1 MSYKAD
7 WKSEL
12 EKVRSFIKDAPTP
25 VVEETIKT
33 DDQTISEEIDLM
45 LLTDFDEP
53 IVEDAHEESDEDINT
68 KLLEKNM
75 LGRLAK
81 SLELTEDKK
90 SMLFNYFEKGELV
103 QWASINYQKV

>member
-1 MSYKAD
+1 MSSKAD

-103 QWASINYQKV
+103 Q

>member
-1 MSYKAD
+1 MSYKSD

-12 EKVRSFIKDAPTP
+12 EKVRSFIKEDAKSS
-25 VVEETIKT
+25 VVNEKT
-33 DDQTISEEIDLM
+33 ADDIISEEIDE
-45 LLTDFDEP
+45 LLKDFDEP
-53 IVEDAHEESDEDINT
+53 IVEETQESDANN

-103 QWASINYQKV
+103 Q

>member
-1 MSYKAD
+1 MSYKSD

-12 EKVRSFIKDAPTP
+12 EKVRSFIKEDAKPS
-25 VVEETIKT
+25 VVNEKT
-33 DDQTISEEIDLM
+33 ADDIISEEIDE
-45 LLTDFDEP
+45 LLKDFDEP
-53 IVEDAHEESDEDINT
+53 IVGETQESDANN

-103 QWASINYQKV
+103 Q

>member
-1 MSYKAD
+1 
-7 WKSEL
+7 
-12 EKVRSFIKDAPTP
+12 
-25 VVEETIKT
+25 
-33 DDQTISEEIDLM
+33 M
-45 LLTDFDEP
+45 LLTDFDES
-53 IVEDAHEESDEDINT
+53 IEEETQESQADADN

-103 QWASINYQKV
+103 Q

>member
-33 DDQTISEEIDLM
+33 DEQTISEEIDLM

-53 IVEDAHEESDEDINT
+53 IEEAHEESDEDVNT
-68 KLLEKNM
+68 KLLEKNI
-75 LGRLAK
+75 
-81 SLELTEDKK
+81 
-90 SMLFNYFEKGELV
+90 V
-103 QWASINYQKV
+103 QDV

>member
-1 MSYKAD
+1 MSYKSD

-12 EKVRSFIKDAPTP
+12 EKVRSFIKEDAKPS
-25 VVEETIKT
+25 VVNEKT
-33 DDQTISEEIDLM
+33 ADDIISEEIDE
-45 LLTDFDEP
+45 LLKDFAEP
-53 IVEDAHEESDEDINT
+53 IVEETQESDANN

-103 QWASINYQKV
+103 Q

>member
-1 MSYKAD
+1 MKKTAD
-7 WKSEL
+7 D
-12 EKVRSFIKDAPTP
+12 I
-25 VVEETIKT
+25 
-33 DDQTISEEIDLM
+33 ISEEIDE
-45 LLTDFDEP
+45 LLKDFEEP
-53 IVEDAHEESDEDINT
+53 IQEETQEESDVNT

-103 QWASINYQKV
+103 Q

>member
-1 MSYKAD
+1 MSYKSD

-12 EKVRSFIKDAPTP
+12 EKVRSFIKEDAKPS
-25 VVEETIKT
+25 VVNEKT
-33 DDQTISEEIDLM
+33 ADDIISEEIDE
-45 LLTDFDEP
+45 LLKDFDEP
-53 IVEDAHEESDEDINT
+53 IVEETQESDANN

-103 QWASINYQKV
+103 Q